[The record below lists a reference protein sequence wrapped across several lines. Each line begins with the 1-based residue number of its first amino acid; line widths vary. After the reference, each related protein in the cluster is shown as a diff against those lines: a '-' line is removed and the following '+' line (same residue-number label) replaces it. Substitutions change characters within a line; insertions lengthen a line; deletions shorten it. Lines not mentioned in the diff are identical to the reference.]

1 MLFRSIVATDVAGCR
16 EIVRDGVNGFLVP
29 ARSAEALADALEK
42 LILDRELC
50 RRMGIA
56 GRKMVEEKFASE
68 IVNVKTYAVYA
79 LLEQGG
85 R

>member
-1 MLFRSIVATDVAGCR
+1 
-16 EIVRDGVNGFLVP
+16 
-29 ARSAEALADALEK
+29 
-42 LILDRELC
+42 
-50 RRMGIA
+50 MGIA